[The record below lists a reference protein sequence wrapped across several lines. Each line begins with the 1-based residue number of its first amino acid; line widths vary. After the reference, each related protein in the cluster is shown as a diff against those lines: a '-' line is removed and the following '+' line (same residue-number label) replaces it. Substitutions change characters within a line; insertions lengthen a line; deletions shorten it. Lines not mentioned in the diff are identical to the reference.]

1 MGDEIPATV
10 PYHLFTR
17 FITWKNPLVHKF
29 PREEVIDLTGID
41 RQSVGPQLCFGGD
54 GEVKILARAKRYGS
68 PAAWCLVLGMVQL
81 DVFSLNISQVI
92 NMYLYVYI
100 VECSW
105 KHDMM
110 RCRVHHDAFKFLNI
124 QILHMWLKYDSHV
137 RLSFWNLP

>member
-1 MGDEIPATV
+1 MKFLL
-10 PYHLFTR
+10 PYLTTFLHVLSPEKIHWFTSS
-17 FITWKNPLVHKF
+17 

-100 VECSW
+100 VECS
-105 KHDMM
+105 
-110 RCRVHHDAFKFLNI
+110 
-124 QILHMWLKYDSHV
+124 
-137 RLSFWNLP
+137 